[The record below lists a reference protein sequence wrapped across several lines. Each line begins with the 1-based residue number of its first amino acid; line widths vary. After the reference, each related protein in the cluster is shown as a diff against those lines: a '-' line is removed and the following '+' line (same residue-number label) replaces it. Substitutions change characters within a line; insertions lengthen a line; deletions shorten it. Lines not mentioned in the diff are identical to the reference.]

1 MLKRE
6 GKDLVVKH
14 NIYISMK
21 KKAILF
27 EIISNDDEN
36 LSFVYFK
43 FNDGYF
49 ITCRNLVED
58 NVIYFEMNDQ
68 SNCIYSNDCKYTIEN
83 DYLILHFSESI
94 SNELECENILQID
107 YEMSEQEKEL
117 LQCCLEEIFS
127 VSDVG

>member
-1 MLKRE
+1 
-6 GKDLVVKH
+6 
-14 NIYISMK
+14 MK